1 MGEEV
6 VFLREIISGGADKS
20 YGIHVADMAG
30 IPNTVVNRAN
40 QILKKLLLKNNDV
53 MLNNIDQE
61 IQTNVFSDNNK
72 KLISE
77 VKKININEMTPLQAF
92 IKLNEI
98 IKKIC

>member
-1 MGEEV
+1 MTIQEV
-6 VFLREIISGGADKS
+6 VNSAKLI
-20 YGIHVADMAG
+20 
-30 IPNTVVNRAN
+30 NT
-40 QILKKLLLKNNDV
+40 
-53 MLNNIDQE
+53 DQE

-92 IKLNEI
+92 TKLNEI